1 MKKNIKRLLYV
12 ILLVTVVLLLCH
24 LLGNVFIPYIRSM
37 HGL

>member
-1 MKKNIKRLLYV
+1 MKKNIKRLLFV
-12 ILLVTVVLLLCH
+12 ILFVTVVLLVSH